1 MEGLIA
7 GGDPGEVVAEE
18 VLDLLL
24 VPEVEAG
31 AGLSE
36 VFLRFSCDG
45 GVGGSFLFEPGQ
57 QVVVVAEETRR
68 AVFGVLFSLPE

>member
-1 MEGLIA
+1 MEGLVA

-31 AGLSE
+31 AGLS
-36 VFLRFSCDG
+36 
-45 GVGGSFLFEPGQ
+45 
-57 QVVVVAEETRR
+57 
-68 AVFGVLFSLPE
+68 